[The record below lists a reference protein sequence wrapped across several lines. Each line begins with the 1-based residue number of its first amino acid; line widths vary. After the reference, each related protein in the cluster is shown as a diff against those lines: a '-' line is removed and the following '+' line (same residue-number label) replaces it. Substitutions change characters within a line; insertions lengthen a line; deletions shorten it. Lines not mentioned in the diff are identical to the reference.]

1 MAAPHSPVPPSV
13 GNAPQKADWLARW
26 TSLHTAW
33 LLFGPPAFMVGVR
46 WILQL
51 FIDRQG
57 GTQALPLVP
66 VGTTTGTLDL
76 LWPVA
81 LALAVL
87 AGAVWGLRRIGS
99 RRALVVLGAAWLLL
113 GLAGSAAMLQRY
125 LNSQGLLLQPG
136 TALSATPPLVVTR
149 VLASQFKPAN
159 LHSLGG
165 TELVLNVPGLPI
177 PQRLLIDD
185 PQAAPLKTG
194 DALAL
199 QLVPGRFSGLFV
211 TGWQMPALAGAPAS
225 EPVTALPEVASR
237 PASAA
242 SH

>member
-1 MAAPHSPVPPSV
+1 MPAEPHPAPPLAGGLSPAA
-13 GNAPQKADWLARW
+13 GLLARW

-33 LLFGPPAFMVGVR
+33 LLFAPPALMVGVR
-46 WILQL
+46 WVLQL
-51 FIDRQG
+51 FTDRQNAA
-57 GTQALPLVP
+57 QALPLVP

-81 LALAVL
+81 VALALL

-125 LNSQGLLLQPG
+125 LNSQGLFLQPG
-136 TALSATPPLVVTR
+136 AAVSAAPPPVVATVVT
-149 VLASQFKPAN
+149 SQSKMPN

-165 TELVLNVPGLPI
+165 TELVLKVPGLPI

-185 PQAAPLKTG
+185 PQAAPLKPG
-194 DALAL
+194 AALAL

-211 TGWQMPALAGAPAS
+211 TGWQMPVLAEA
-225 EPVTALPEVASR
+225 
-237 PASAA
+237 ASAP